1 MPQFPLNKGINK
13 PVEFKGLVGKYLG
26 YLAGGVGAVFM
37 LALSLFF
44 SGVNSYFVL
53 ALSGALGFGVITRVF
68 TLNQKYGEHGAM
80 KESAKRQQPRSI
92 VNRDARLFRNLKQR

>member
-13 PVEFKGLVGKYLG
+13 PVEFKGLVGKYLA
-26 YLAGGVGAVFM
+26 YLAGGVGAVFL
-37 LALSLFF
+37 LALTLFI

-68 TLNQKYGEHGAM
+68 SLNHKYGEHGAM
-80 KESAKRQQPRSI
+80 KESAKSQQPNYI
-92 VNRDARLFRNLKQR
+92 VNRDARLFRNLKEK